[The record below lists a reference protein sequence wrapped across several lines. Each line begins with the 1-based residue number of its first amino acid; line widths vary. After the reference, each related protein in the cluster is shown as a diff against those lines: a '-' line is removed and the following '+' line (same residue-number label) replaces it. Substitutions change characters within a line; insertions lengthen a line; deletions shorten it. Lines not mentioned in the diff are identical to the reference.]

1 MDENFRKQR
10 FEMLFLKIGI
20 SYGKSAGLFFEGL
33 GVNVVEEL
41 NFLEEEY
48 WDNICNIIVVPI
60 MTIQRRKSEKAR
72 QALMVTGKVDLSI
85 GAPLP
90 IQQNISFIEENNQ
103 PTVGRNKR
111 KKYLSHKTVGNLTFV
126 TTHFTR
132 LTGTDAKE
140 STIPS
145 YIIHLIEDSNQ
156 SVNISDLIESQNWRS

>member
-1 MDENFRKQR
+1 MRVFRKQR
-10 FEMLFLKIGI
+10 VEMFFPRIGI
-20 SYGKSAGLFFEGL
+20 NYGKTASSFFTDL

-103 PTVGRNKR
+103 PTVGRKKR
-111 KKYLSHKTVGNLTFV
+111 ENWLSHETVGNFPSG
-126 TTHFTR
+126 TTHFPR

-145 YIIHLIEDSNQ
+145 SIIYLTEDSNQ
-156 SVNISDLIESQNWRS
+156 SVNISGLI